1 MDILL
6 ITSDRLLRDQIK
18 VGLQQFPEFRV
29 VCGESFAGVNMSRS
43 AEFDYV
49 FMELGET
56 PQDALTLLKHLRSF
70 DQEMNVVALA
80 DRRAIKDLGR
90 EKQRLGI
97 SSFLRRPLDLREF
110 FKCVARIRARH
121 DDRQALRHSGREPQ
135 KA

>member
-1 MDILL
+1 MWKQCSTLGRAEL
-6 ITSDRLLRDQIK
+6 NLKL
-18 VGLQQFPEFRV
+18 PEPVRNYGIV
-29 VCGESFAGVNMSRS
+29 M
-43 AEFDYV
+43 
-49 FMELGET
+49 
-56 PQDALTLLKHLRSF
+56 
-70 DQEMNVVALA
+70 